1 MPTMGASRRAV
12 EEADWNHG
20 CTQMHTDGVRA
31 MLPAEPS
38 SGTSARTRDRQT
50 YGRLPRKAKFAQHL
64 RETRIRRGLSVAEVA
79 EQVGSATSSAP
90 PAAPSPGCR
99 SAPSARAAAPR
110 RVRPCRARQAADRG
124 PDCAGR
130 ASEPA
135 LLPPVFAAGGTDEVR
150 GLCDFIC
157 VICVNTSCFLGT
169 RMHAGRRSKRGQP
182 IQHILLGDGSLP
194 AEG

>member
-1 MPTMGASRRAV
+1 
-12 EEADWNHG
+12 
-20 CTQMHTDGVRA
+20 MHTDGVRA

-50 YGRLPRKAKFAQHL
+50 YARLPRKAKFAQHCATLAFDAACRLLKL
-64 RETRIRRGLSVAEVA
+64 RNRS
-79 EQVGSATSSAP
+79 GSATSSAP

-169 RMHAGRRSKRGQP
+169 RMHAGRRSKKARLHRLSHRLHG
-182 IQHILLGDGSLP
+182 
-194 AEG
+194 EE